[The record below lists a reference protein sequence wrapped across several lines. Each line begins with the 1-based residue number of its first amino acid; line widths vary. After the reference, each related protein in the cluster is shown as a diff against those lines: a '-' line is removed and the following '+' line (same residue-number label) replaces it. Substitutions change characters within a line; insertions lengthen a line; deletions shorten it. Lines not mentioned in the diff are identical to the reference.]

1 MSFLALA
8 LLAALFAA
16 AWYYL
21 WPIGQ
26 DGDAHGLTLLC
37 PIRQASPREQGA
49 LAGKPLDSIVRNRLQ
64 DLPANEGSPFARV
77 PGTYLCRAFV
87 LNDVIFEGGESVDCD
102 HLKSKYLVFSSNYH
116 GDLDGYLR
124 GMWEVEAAR
133 AVWED
138 CVGFDSVSD
147 ADSFVKYIRKCQV
160 ETTFFF
166 DGSTDQP
173 VEEQLKGLYLKQEL
187 SRFAFENQLSASIFA
202 CFRVSTR
209 SNSVEPKN
217 AAISKKS
224 LCVHSANG

>member
-1 MSFLALA
+1 
-8 LLAALFAA
+8 
-16 AWYYL
+16 
-21 WPIGQ
+21 
-26 DGDAHGLTLLC
+26 
-37 PIRQASPREQGA
+37 
-49 LAGKPLDSIVRNRLQ
+49 
-64 DLPANEGSPFARV
+64 
-77 PGTYLCRAFV
+77 V

-187 SRFAFENQLSASIFA
+187 SRFAFENQGRDAASLKREFDAFVDRVVPDQEYPRWRAGSA
-202 CFRVSTR
+202 RGE
-209 SNSVEPKN
+209 VELGRP
-217 AAISKKS
+217 
-224 LCVHSANG
+224 L